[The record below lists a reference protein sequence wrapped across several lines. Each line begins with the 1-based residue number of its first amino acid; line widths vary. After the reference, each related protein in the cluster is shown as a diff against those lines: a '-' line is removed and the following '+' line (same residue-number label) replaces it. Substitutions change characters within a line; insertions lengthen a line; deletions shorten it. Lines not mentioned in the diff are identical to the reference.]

1 MGMENRNDK
10 FRRAQFST
18 IDRLL
23 IKLATIAVILVL
35 VVQVL
40 LLNGETRKYLS
51 LADKLEGEQITSPA
65 TMYAADVP
73 WPNPDKTTNPVNK
86 VVAKSIRSL
95 RPNKDITIRM
105 ITPPSQADALV
116 TVNGEAVGNFGK
128 GKVDITIFDGDYIEI
143 DASQMQTP
151 AQFVIDTHKHDLI
164 FPADGILLESQKNI
178 IVVGKVIFKK

>member
-1 MGMENRNDK
+1 MENRNDK